1 MSLSLLEIVGYF
13 ASIVVLCSFVMKD
26 VKKLR
31 LVNMA
36 GCLLFVIYGIMMPTF
51 RLGLPLIITNSAILM
66 INFYYL
72 YIAKKS

>member
-1 MSLSLLEIVGYF
+1 MGLTLLEIVGYF

-51 RLGLPLIITNSAILM
+51 RLGLPLIITNSAILI

>member
-1 MSLSLLEIVGYF
+1 
-13 ASIVVLCSFVMKD
+13 MKD

-36 GCLLFVIYGIMMPTF
+36 GCLLFVIYGIMIPTF

>member
-72 YIAKKS
+72 YI

>member
-1 MSLSLLEIVGYF
+1 MELSLLEIIGYL
-13 ASIVVLCSFVMKD
+13 ASIVVLCSFLMKD

-36 GCLLFVIYGIMMPTF
+36 GCFLFVIYGVMMPTF

-72 YIAKKS
+72 YLAKKS

>member
-1 MSLSLLEIVGYF
+1 MSLTLLEIVGYF

-51 RLGLPLIITNSAILM
+51 RLGLPLIITNSAILI